1 MCYACTMIFSQ
12 QRIKIGLVGAVGLLL
27 VLFVLGQVGF
37 NTYLRSQ
44 LYPAMEGRYG
54 VTIQS
59 ESARFNMLT
68 GIIEVRDLSLYSTDS
83 AAQDPYASFGRIR
96 VKVHPSTWWFKHPIR
111 IRSLEISEG
120 MVCLIRDRAGHLNV
134 HEFELAKEK
143 QRVAPIVAGS
153 STLSTRSSSQ
163 AAEWLIDEF
172 RCGVDLHYMD
182 HNQPEVDRLYYVA
195 LTGRSISS
203 IEGHTWGSLH
213 GVVELLEG
221 ERPFSGFAEAQIAPL
236 VDLQKPTFYL
246 TGQTELLDGAWLDRW
261 LEDTGVEVES
271 FRVDAQIFS
280 KEGMLEESKL
290 AAQLKDCSLTFSDQV
305 YTMNQLQFS
314 LPVEGTIQ
322 EPTIDIQAAL
332 EEALNFQISTL
343 IGSFAHNL
351 IQEMTQLDEPVKA
364 MIDEV
369 ADFLEVPSQEIKNEA
384 EKWIGEGL
392 KQWEKL
398 FQE

>member
-1 MCYACTMIFSQ
+1 
-12 QRIKIGLVGAVGLLL
+12 
-27 VLFVLGQVGF
+27 
-37 NTYLRSQ
+37 
-44 LYPAMEGRYG
+44 
-54 VTIQS
+54 
-59 ESARFNMLT
+59 
-68 GIIEVRDLSLYSTDS
+68 
-83 AAQDPYASFGRIR
+83 
-96 VKVHPSTWWFKHPIR
+96 
-111 IRSLEISEG
+111 

-134 HEFELAKEK
+134 HELELAKKK
-143 QRVAPIVAGS
+143 QRLAPIIAGS
-153 STLSTRSSSQ
+153 STLSAHPSSQ
-163 AAEWLIDEF
+163 TAEWLIDEF

-182 HNQPEVDRLYYVA
+182 QNQPVADRLYYVA

-213 GVVELLEG
+213 GVVELLDG

-236 VDLQKPTFYL
+236 VDLQKPTFYV

-261 LEDTGVEVES
+261 LEGTGVEVES

-280 KEGMLEESKL
+280 KEGGVRGIEPSSTIKSLFADDLRSSLRYESIAIL
-290 AAQLKDCSLTFSDQV
+290 ITCRR
-305 YTMNQLQFS
+305 NN
-314 LPVEGTIQ
+314 Q

-332 EEALNFQISTL
+332 EEALNLQVSTL
-343 IGSFAHNL
+343 IGSFTQNL

>member
-12 QRIKIGLVGAVGLLL
+12 QRIKYGLVGAVGLLL
-27 VLFVLGQVGF
+27 GVYVLGQVGF
-37 NTYLRSQ
+37 NTYLRTH
-44 LYPAMEGRYG
+44 LYPDMEDRYG
-54 VTIQS
+54 VAMKSQS
-59 ESARFNMLT
+59 SRFNILT
-68 GIIEVRDLSLYSTDS
+68 GVIEVRDLSLYSTAS
-83 AAQDPYASFGRIR
+83 AAQNPYASFGRIR

-111 IRSLEISEG
+111 MRSLEISEG

-134 HEFELAKEK
+134 HELELAKEK
-143 QRVAPIVAGS
+143 QRVAPIIAGN
-153 STLSTRSSSQ
+153 STLSTHPSSQ
-163 AAEWLIDEF
+163 ATEWLIDEF
-172 RCGVDLHYMD
+172 RCGVDLHYID
-182 HNQPEVDRLYYVA
+182 QNQPEVDRLYYVA

-213 GVVELLEG
+213 GVVELLDG
-221 ERPFSGFAEAQIAPL
+221 GKPFSGFAEAQIAPL
-236 VDLQKPTFYL
+236 VDLQKPTFYI

-261 LEDTGVEVES
+261 LEGTGVEVES

-280 KEGMLEESKL
+280 KEGVLEGSSI
-290 AAQLKDCSLTFSDQV
+290 AAQLKACSLTISDQV
-305 YTMNQLQFS
+305 YAMNQLQFS

-322 EPTIDIQAAL
+322 EPTIDIHAAL
-332 EEALNFQISTL
+332 EEALNLQISTL

>member
-1 MCYACTMIFSQ
+1 MMILSQ
-12 QRIKIGLVGAVGLLL
+12 QRIKYGLIGAVGILL
-27 VLFVLGQVGF
+27 VVFVLGQVGF
-37 NTYLRSQ
+37 NTYLRTQ
-44 LYPAMEGRYG
+44 LYPAMEDRYG
-54 VTIQS
+54 TAVKT
-59 ESARFNMLT
+59 ESARFNIIT
-68 GIIEVRDLSLYSTDS
+68 GVIEVRDLSLYSTTS
-83 AAQDPYASFGRIR
+83 AELNPYASFGLIR
-96 VKVHPSTWWFKHPIR
+96 LKVHPSTWWFKHPIR

-120 MVCLIRDRAGHLNV
+120 IICLIRDRAGHLNL
-134 HEFELAKEK
+134 HDFERTEEK
-143 QRVAPIVAGS
+143 QRATPIVAGS
-153 STLSTRSSSQ
+153 SVLSTYTSSH

-172 RCGVDLHYMD
+172 RCGVDLHYVD

-213 GVVELLEG
+213 GVIELLEG

-236 VDLQKPTFYL
+236 VDLQKPTFYV

-261 LEDTGVEVES
+261 LESTGVEVES

-280 KEGMLEESKL
+280 KEGVLEGSSL
-290 AAQLKDCSLTFSDQV
+290 AAQLKACSLTFSDQV
-305 YTMNQLQFS
+305 YAMNQLQFS

-322 EPTIDIQAAL
+322 EPTVDIQAAL

-343 IGSFAHNL
+343 IGSFANNL